1 MLRRRNLDIVIAT
14 LFAILGGLAAAKQ
27 LQGQVTIPLGVG
39 LFFAPGYLWSEAIL
53 SHELPGFERAMTTA
67 GMAFIFPIIGG
78 FLFYALHIPLFRS
91 SWIGL
96 LVVLTLAGVVAVA
109 IQRLRQVPDDQSEQ
123 WRRDQ
128 QPPRRNQQPGR
139 SQQPQRRQQSQRQGG
154 SMVLHSFVFGLA
166 ALVALGAVG
175 YSVKSAENQ
184 SYPGNTVFSM
194 TPVVDNVLAQNIAE
208 LSNNMPAQNLAAVR
222 QNDLVGTA
230 KTAHI
235 YVANHEGVAEQYV
248 LKLWRQGKVSN
259 TWTITLSA
267 GQTWQQTV
275 AYETPAKNYAMLA
288 DLYLTS
294 NTTTPY
300 RYVTNGGC
308 VTNLKKV
315 YPAAIQSEDPCYG
328 KK

>member
-27 LQGQVTIPLGVG
+27 LPGQVMIPLGIG

-109 IQRLRQVPDDQSEQ
+109 VQRLRQVPEDQPQ
-123 WRRDQ
+123 RPGRN
-128 QPPRRNQQPGR
+128 QPPGRYQQPGR
-139 SQQPQRRQQSQRQGG
+139 NQPPPRQSG
-154 SMVLHSFVFGLA
+154 SVVLHSFVFGLA
-166 ALVALGAVG
+166 AVVALGAVG
-175 YSVKSAENQ
+175 YSVKSAEGQN
-184 SYPGNTVFSM
+184 YPGDTVFSM
-194 TPVVDNVLAQNIAE
+194 TPVVDNALAQNIAE
-208 LSNNMPAQNLAAVR
+208 LSNNQAAQNLAATN
-222 QNDLVGTA
+222 QNDLVGSAT
-230 KTAHI
+230 TAHI
-235 YVANHEGVAEQYV
+235 YVADNEGVAEQYV
-248 LKLWRQGKVSN
+248 VKLWRQGKLSKQ
-259 TWTITLSA
+259 WTITLSA

-275 AYETPAKNYAMLA
+275 AYESPAKNYAMLA
-288 DLYLTS
+288 DLFLSS

-300 RYVTNGGC
+300 RYSTNGGC
-308 VTNLKKV
+308 VSNLKA
-315 YPAAIQSEDPCYG
+315 YPAAIKSEDPCYG